1 MSSGSGRAAVIAL
14 VALTAVFP
22 RQATTQTSP
31 AVALVDTVAPTTV
44 VESAYSITSGKL
56 KLPGTLTLPAHFS
69 GTIPVVLIVAGS
81 GPTDRNGNTM
91 VPGYAGPLPRPNS
104 SAQMAWRLAEQ
115 GIASVRY
122 DKRSL
127 GENASKIDLPN
138 VTIDDFIGD
147 VTAGAKQLGADTRF
161 SRVVLFGHS
170 EGAELSLQAANRGAP
185 VAGMIMAAGA
195 GRHFVPILHDQL
207 ARQLDSG
214 MMAQFD
220 SALAE
225 FLRGGNP
232 DGSAFPPSL
241 MSLLQP
247 TNRKFMQGMQ
257 AYSPTD
263 EIARVKV
270 PVLIV
275 QGGNDIQISVDDA
288 KALAGAQPAAT
299 LLLVPEANHVLK
311 AATGSE
317 QAAQLPLY
325 LNPATPVMARISSAV
340 AEWVKGLK

>member
-1 MSSGSGRAAVIAL
+1 
-14 VALTAVFP
+14 
-22 RQATTQTSP
+22 
-31 AVALVDTVAPTTV
+31 VDTVAPATV
-44 VESAYSITSGKL
+44 QELAYSITSGPL

-69 GTIPVVLIVAGS
+69 GKSPVVLIVAGS
-81 GPTDRNGNTM
+81 GPTDRNGNTLA
-91 VPGYAGPLPRPNS
+91 PGYPGQLPRPNS
-104 SAQMAWRLAEQ
+104 SAQLAWRLAEQ
-115 GIASVRY
+115 GIATVRY

-127 GENASKIDLPN
+127 GENAAKIDLPN

-147 VTAGAKQLGADTRF
+147 VTAGARQLSGDSRF
-161 SRVVLFGHS
+161 SRVVLLGHS

-185 VAGMIMAAGA
+185 VAGVIMVAGA
-195 GRHFVPILHDQL
+195 GRHFVPILHEQL
-207 ARQLDSG
+207 ARQLDPG
-214 MMAQFD
+214 TLAHFD

-232 DGSAFPPSL
+232 DATTLPPTL

-257 AYSPTD
+257 AYSPTE

-275 QGGNDIQISVDDA
+275 QGGKDIQVSVDDA
-288 KALAGAQPAAT
+288 KALAAAQPAAT

-311 AATGSE
+311 AATGVD
-317 QAAQLPLY
+317 QAAQVPLY
-325 LNPATPVMARISSAV
+325 LNPALPIVPRIPA
-340 AEWVKGLK
+340 AIGEWVKALK

>member
-1 MSSGSGRAAVIAL
+1 M
-14 VALTAVFP
+14 
-22 RQATTQTSP
+22 
-31 AVALVDTVAPTTV
+31 VDTVAPATV
-44 VESAYSITSGKL
+44 VESSYSISSGNL

-69 GTIPVVLIVAGS
+69 GKIPVVLIVAGS
-81 GPTDRNGNTM
+81 GPTDRNGNAM
-91 VPGYAGPLPRPNS
+91 VPGYAGPLLRPNS
-104 SAQMAWRLAEQ
+104 SAQIAWRLAEQ

-138 VTIDDFIGD
+138 VTIDDFVGD
-147 VTAGAKQLGADTRF
+147 VTAGAKQLSADTRF
-161 SRVVLFGHS
+161 SHVVLFGHS

-185 VAGMIMAAGA
+185 VAGVIMAAGA

-207 ARQLDSG
+207 ARQLDPG
-214 MMAQFD
+214 MLAHFD
-220 SALAE
+220 SALAD
-225 FLRGGNP
+225 FLKGGTP
-232 DGSAFPPSL
+232 ETSAFPPSL

-288 KALAGAQPAAT
+288 KALAAAQPAAT
-299 LLLVPEANHVLK
+299 LLVVAEANHVLK
-311 AATGSE
+311 AATGVD
-317 QAAQLPLY
+317 QGAQVPLY
-325 LNPATPVMARISSAV
+325 LNPAIPVMPRISDAV
-340 AEWVKGLK
+340 GAWVKALK